1 MGLFHDTCT
10 TLVDL
15 ATHEALTGEALA
27 AANALLNTVDSRGL
41 PVHLHGKDAEAVL
54 ATRGWGI
61 CGTPVSKKARF
72 CRVCGTGAPGGWVKC
87 PACRKWIGNDAR
99 FCPNCNHPLHPE
111 ERVDVAGGVWDRAPG
126 VFAQRFEAGE
136 DARQLKEGLQIQEG
150 TVAILLDGGKEV
162 RVLGPGR
169 HTPEGT
175 LRAINWFGNPPPR
188 SIVLVA
194 SGDMVFRVAF
204 QGLRSAEE
212 LPVDA
217 QAEVTLRFRP
227 SKAADFIANFLK
239 ERRVVSAEAVC
250 EWLMDEALSAAKDM
264 ALQSTIE
271 DLVKDPERRP
281 RCEEALSRALRDLL
295 GRNGLE
301 LVRVAAV
308 EFSGPAYESVRAKYG
323 ELEKARRELE
333 FKKANLALIVSEE
346 EADLADAKAR
356 DERQLADGQARAER
370 EAEDAKTHA
379 RREQETAEFLAQL
392 AQEKDLAGIERSTE
406 AQLALRV
413 ANGTLSR
420 KDAELEAAARLER
433 DARETETLAHKLE
446 LDLQLRNYTRESLL
460 KDAESAARV
469 AAVSRAEREAEART
483 QAVVSGIAAEA
494 WVKQAEAT
502 GRGYEE
508 YAKHVA
514 AGQDAQNKVQ
524 ADHLARLVEIKARN
538 AEIKAQADR
547 ERAAAVKGL
556 SALEMAALHE
566 NSPQAQS
573 AFLAQANAETL
584 AALTKEQ
591 ILAMQAGNSQWA
603 AAAYAAGENAA
614 AAKAAAEAAAATAAT
629 ARENALYEQRVKEA
643 DAQRAS
649 RQKHDEHLADNLAK
663 IAELAINHG
672 EKTTFMQA
680 QTWPAGG
687 PPPGGQSVGSAPR
700 AAPASFSGAQ
710 SAGFGTAVPTPAA
723 PVPPVAPPVQPA
735 PVPPP
740 AP

>member
-15 ATHEALTGEALA
+15 ATREALTGEALA
-27 AANALLNTVDSRGL
+27 AAKALLHTVDSQGR
-41 PVHLHGKDAEAVL
+41 PVHLHGKEAEDVL
-54 ATRGWGI
+54 ATRGWGV
-61 CGTPVSKKARF
+61 CGTKVSKKARF

-87 PACRKWIGNDAR
+87 PACRRWIGNDAR
-99 FCPNCNHPLHPE
+99 FCPHCNHPLHPE
-111 ERVDVAGGVWDRAPG
+111 ERVDIAGGVWDRDPG
-126 VFAQRFEAGE
+126 VFSQRFEAGE

-150 TVAILLDGGKEV
+150 TVAILLDGGSEA

-204 QGLRSAEE
+204 AGLRSAEE

-227 SKAADFIANFLK
+227 SKAADFLANFLK
-239 ERRVVSAEAVC
+239 ERRVVSADDVC
-250 EWLMDEALSAAKDM
+250 GWLMAEAHSAAKDQ

-271 DLVKDPERRP
+271 DLVKDPDRRP
-281 RCEEALSRALRDLL
+281 RFEEALSRALRDLL

-301 LVRVAAV
+301 LIRVAAV
-308 EFSGPAYESVRAKYG
+308 EFSGPAYEAMRAKYG

-333 FKKANLALIVSEE
+333 FKKANLALIASEE
-346 EADLADAKAR
+346 ETDLADAKAR
-356 DERQLADGQARAER
+356 DERQLADGQDRAQR
-370 EAEDAKTHA
+370 EAEDAKAHA
-379 RREQETAEFLAQL
+379 RREQDTAEFLAQL

-413 ANGTLSR
+413 ANGTLAR
-420 KDAELEAAARLER
+420 KDAELEAASRLER

-460 KDAESAARV
+460 KDAESAAKV

-494 WVKQAEAT
+494 WAKQAEAT

-514 AGQDAQNKVQ
+514 AGQDAQNRTQ
-524 ADHLARLVEIKARN
+524 TDHLARLVEIKARN

-547 ERAAAVKGL
+547 ERAATVKGL
-556 SALEMAALHE
+556 SATELAALHE
-566 NSPQAQS
+566 NDAVARA
-573 AFLAQANAETL
+573 AFLAQAQTETL
-584 AALTKEQ
+584 SALSKEQ
-591 ILAMQAGNSQWA
+591 ILAMQAGTSSAA

-614 AAKAAAEAAAATAAT
+614 ATIATAEANARNNAANAIVQEIRTHKNELRADLAAMRQHDEKVLGAAAAVAAKAA
-629 ARENALYEQRVKEA
+629 
-643 DAQRAS
+643 
-649 RQKHDEHLADNLAK
+649 
-663 IAELAINHG
+663 
-672 EKTTFMQA
+672 EKPLPPF
-680 QTWPAGG
+680 
-687 PPPGGQSVGSAPR
+687 PPPP
-700 AAPASFSGAQ
+700 
-710 SAGFGTAVPTPAA
+710 PT
-723 PVPPVAPPVQPA
+723 QQIIK
-735 PVPPP
+735 
-740 AP
+740 